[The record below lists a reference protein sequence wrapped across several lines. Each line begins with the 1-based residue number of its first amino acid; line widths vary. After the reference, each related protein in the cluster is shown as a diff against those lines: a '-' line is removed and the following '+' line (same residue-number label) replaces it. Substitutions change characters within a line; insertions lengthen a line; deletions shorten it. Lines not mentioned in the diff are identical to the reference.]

1 MTGEPRI
8 SIVIPVYN
16 SRKTIEKCIESLL
29 LIDHD
34 SFEIIIVD
42 DGSTD
47 GTPELCDQY
56 AEIHLIRLSRGGP
69 SRARNVGIAA
79 ARGEFVAFTDGDC
92 LVDAQWLKE
101 LEVPF
106 ADPHIAGTGGDQQSP
121 DDETETGRIVQEF
134 LKTIG
139 FITGYIKTDT
149 KLRETQ
155 HNPSCNS
162 MYRKQVLLDVG
173 GFDESL
179 WPGEDVELDLKIVRK
194 GHKLMYNP
202 SAVVFHYRSSTY
214 RGFCRM
220 MLRYGASQWPL
231 VMKYGLFRKLHYV
244 PPLLIVCLLGLLAT
258 LYREPMAV
266 SLVII
271 FPVLFF
277 VWFLWKTE
285 SISKSLTFTGL
296 ILSTVLCW
304 NWGFFS
310 GWADKK
316 AAQSERRAGVIE

>member
-1 MTGEPRI
+1 MTALPRV

-29 LIDHD
+29 LLDHE

-47 GTPELCDQY
+47 GTPELCDQH

-106 ADPHIAGTGGDQQSP
+106 ADPRIAGTGGDQKSP
-121 DDETETGRIVQEF
+121 DDETQAGRIVQEF

-139 FITGYIKTDT
+139 FITGYIKTDA
-149 KLRETQ
+149 KLRETE

-194 GHKLMYNP
+194 GHKLVYNP
-202 SAVVFHYRSSTY
+202 SAVVFHYRPSTY
-214 RGFCRM
+214 RGFYRM

-231 VMKYGLFRKLHYV
+231 VMKYGLFRKLHYI
-244 PPLLIVCLLGLLAT
+244 PLILIVCLAGFLAT
-258 LYREPMAV
+258 LYREPMAAF
-266 SLVII
+266 LVVIL
-271 FPVLFF
+271 PALFF
-277 VWFLWKTE
+277 LWFLRKTE
-285 SISKSLTFTGL
+285 SVSKSLTFTGL
-296 ILSTVLCW
+296 ILGTIICW

-310 GWADKK
+310 GCAHKN
-316 AAQSERRAGVIE
+316 AVQTEQRAGVIE